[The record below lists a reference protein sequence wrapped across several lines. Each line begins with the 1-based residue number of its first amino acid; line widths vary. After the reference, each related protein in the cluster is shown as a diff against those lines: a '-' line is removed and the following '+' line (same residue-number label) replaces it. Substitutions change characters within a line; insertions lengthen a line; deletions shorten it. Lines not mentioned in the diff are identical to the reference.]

1 MLKSV
6 LHGGLLVAASF
17 CAVLFASCGI
27 SPLYHPPV
35 SDKTPEEMFDAGVSA
50 SLLKTGSLRS
60 GDGDITIDFSKYTDR
75 DAAAGS
81 PARIDLEKY
90 VVCGMVTFT
99 DNRNREQPSETWL
112 PVLLVPF
119 RQADSLFFYLA
130 LDHEYI
136 LEKTN
141 LNPEY
146 VFMFHP
152 YSYLLKAEEKDGG
165 WEIGFVQFATI
176 GFDIKKISDR
186 VRIDES
192 GTVFNPPGELLDM
205 LSDPKNYE
213 VASKTLF
220 LPVKSG
226 R

>member
-1 MLKSV
+1 MLRA
-6 LHGGLLVAASF
+6 GLLAAASS

-27 SPLYHPPV
+27 TPLYHPPV
-35 SDKTPEEMFDAGVSA
+35 SDKTPAEMFDAVVSA

-60 GDGDITIDFSKYTDR
+60 EDGDVTIAFSKYSDR
-75 DAAAGS
+75 DAAAGPLANS
-81 PARIDLEKY
+81 DLEKY
-90 VVCGMVTFT
+90 VVCGMATFT
-99 DNRNREQPSETWL
+99 DKQSKDQPSETWL

-119 RQADSLFFYLA
+119 RHADSLFFYLA
-130 LDHEYI
+130 LDHEY
-136 LEKTN
+136 LMEKYK

-165 WEIGFVQFATI
+165 WEVGFVQFATI
-176 GFDIKKISDR
+176 GLDVKKISDR
-186 VRIDES
+186 VQVDDS
-192 GTVFNPPGELLDM
+192 GTVFNPPREILDM
-205 LSDPKNYE
+205 LADPKNYE

-226 R
+226 Q